1 MDVSIKWV
9 RCIDMV
15 SSGLVEQMCIR
26 SSCVVCQPE
35 VKGGTRP
42 YVTSTVNLQCV
53 VFSLQYANQVS
64 TKRTLHLSYVIC
76 LVLLHPL
83 ARRETKVSLHHLNPT
98 KKILLTPKFRH
109 LENKQNKISKKRN
122 KQKRRQK
129 GDTTLPGHAWNAPK
143 LIS

>member
-53 VFSLQYANQVS
+53 VFSLQYAKQMS
-64 TKRTLHLSYVIC
+64 TKRTLHLSYVIY

-83 ARRETKVSLHHLNPT
+83 ARRETKVSLHHLNPP
-98 KKILLTPKFRH
+98 PKNS
-109 LENKQNKISKKRN
+109 LDTQVSPLGKQTKQNIQKVKQAKEKAKR
-122 KQKRRQK
+122 
-129 GDTTLPGHAWNAPK
+129 
-143 LIS
+143 